1 MKKIG
6 IVGGRGPEATV
17 DYYKRIT
24 RFFHEQGSG
33 LNTPEILIYSANIV
47 ELFELLADKRD
58 TPVVDWLVAKLITL
72 KSAGADFAAISANT
86 PHIVFDEVAARSP
99 LPLISIVE
107 ATRLAAQKLNIRRA
121 GLLGTKFTM
130 QADFFAN
137 SFLPH
142 GISVAV
148 PGSADQEYIHQ
159 KLVTEIELGFISE
172 GTRQG
177 LVDIVNRMIQRDG
190 IETVILGCTELPLIL
205 REEDICIPLLNTTE
219 IHVSAICDAC
229 QRP

>member
-6 IVGGRGPEATV
+6 IVGGLGPEATV

-159 KLVTEIELGFISE
+159 KLVTEIELGIISE
-172 GTRQG
+172 DTRQG

-205 REEDICIPLLNTTE
+205 SEKDICIPLLNTTE